1 MQIRFLILLWIC
13 LSGQVTVAQ
22 TTVDFLVQNVP
33 AGQMDSVGIRG
44 DQAPLSWQKSL
55 PLQRTQNG
63 FKLSINFPA
72 TATKLQFK
80 FVLFNNDQEVIWE
93 TTENRILVLN
103 QKKLSTKHQWDVEQS
118 VDLSTLG
125 KLSVA
130 QLQADYA
137 LVETMVLQVHPG
149 TYRYNDEASIQ
160 KELAILKAK
169 FQHPLTYGETYLA
182 LSKLTAQLQCDH
194 TKVGF
199 NNQNRT
205 INSIIHYQKDKLPF
219 TFKWFGQ
226 RMVVEY
232 DVSTKN
238 TLTRGTEILSI
249 NQVPVATI
257 QKMMFPYIA
266 ADGATDENR
275 ICKMEVDGF
284 DFRYNAFDIFYPLL
298 FPLNGDQ
305 LQLTTKAFEEAES
318 KNITVQT
325 ITRSERTKRLHKKY
339 PDFPKNRDELWHF
352 EINENN
358 VGILRLNSFGLKGWK
373 AMTIDYKKFLAEAFQ
388 TLQTQKVKQ
397 LILDIRKNTGGMDEM
412 KKELFRYFPI
422 DTTTAQRITREGRTR
437 FKSFPENL
445 KAYVETW
452 GNPWYYE
459 LNPDHTDT
467 TNGYYIFYEK
477 NPPYKNHQ
485 AAKFVFQGDIY
496 LLTSANNTSLA
507 FYLAQDFRQNQLG
520 TSIGQPTGGN
530 LRGINGGNILFFR
543 LPNSAIEI
551 DVPIM
556 GGFTKK
562 KRANQGVPVDIKTQ
576 TNLNDFRN
584 AVDKE
589 MQEALKKIAQDK

>member
-1 MQIRFLILLWIC
+1 MQTRFLFLLWIC
-13 LSGQVTVAQ
+13 LISHTTVAQ
-22 TTVDFLVQNVP
+22 TRVHFLLQNVP
-33 AGQMDSVGIRG
+33 AMQMDSVGIRG

-55 PLQRTQNG
+55 PLRATKNG
-63 FKLSINFPA
+63 FEISVNFPA
-72 TATKLQFK
+72 TVTDIQFK
-80 FVLFNNDQEVIWE
+80 FVVFNHDQAVTWE
-93 TTENRILVLN
+93 TTENRTLVLH
-103 QKKLSTKHQWDVEQS
+103 QKNLSTTHEWDVEQS
-118 VDLSTLG
+118 VDLSTLK

-137 LVETMVLQVHPG
+137 LVETMILQVHPG

-160 KELAILKAK
+160 KGLATLKAK
-169 FQHPLTYGETYLA
+169 FQQPLSHGAAYLA

-199 NNQNRT
+199 NNQNKI

-219 TFKWFGQ
+219 TFKWLDQ
-226 RMVVEY
+226 KMIVEY
-232 DVSTKN
+232 NASEEN
-238 TLTRGTEILSI
+238 TLRRGTEILSI

-257 QKMMFPYIA
+257 QKKILPYIA

-275 ICKMEVDGF
+275 VRKMEVDGF
-284 DFRYNAFDIFYPLL
+284 DFRYNAFDIFYPLR
-298 FPLNGDQ
+298 FPLDGDQ
-305 LQLTTKAFEEAES
+305 LHLTTKAFGENEVKTIS
-318 KNITVQT
+318 VQT
-325 ITRSERTKRLHKKY
+325 ITRSDRTKRLLERY

-352 EINENN
+352 EINQNN

-373 AMTIDYKKFLAEAFQ
+373 AMSIDYKKYLAEVFQ
-388 TLQTQKVKQ
+388 TLQSQKVKQ

-437 FKSFPENL
+437 FRSFPESL
-445 KAYVETW
+445 KPYVATW

-459 LNPDHTDT
+459 LNPDRIDT

-477 NPPYKNHQ
+477 NPPYQNHQ
-485 AAKFVFQGDIY
+485 AAEFVFRGDIY
-496 LLTSANNTSLA
+496 LLTSATNTSLA

-520 TSIGQPTGGN
+520 TAIGQATGGN

-543 LPNSAIEI
+543 LPNSEIEI

-556 GGFTKK
+556 GNFTKK
-562 KRANQGVPVDIKTQ
+562 PQANQGVPVDIETQ
-576 TNLNDFRN
+576 TNLTDFYH

-589 MQEALKKIAQDK
+589 MQEALKQIERKK